1 MAYKRWKKRQYR
13 LKGFDYRNEGWY
25 FVTICTK
32 NRHHFFGK
40 IVQKKMC
47 LSDIGQI
54 CHDYWLD
61 IPNHFEP
68 IELGEM
74 VVMPNHIHGVVGLF
88 YPDVDPLDSTVDPF
102 VGSLESNEPTMSEI
116 SPKSGSLSHI
126 IRTYKAACTHMIRQI
141 TDLPFAWQSR
151 FHDRII
157 RNEDEL
163 QRIENYIKI
172 NPLNWKEDSFF
183 TDTK

>member
-1 MAYKRWKKRQYR
+1 MAYSRWKKRQYR

-32 NRHHFFGK
+32 DRQHFFGK
-40 IVQKKMC
+40 VVRKRMY
-47 LSDIGQI
+47 LSGIGQI

-61 IPNHFEP
+61 IPNHFEH

-74 VVMPNHIHGVVGLF
+74 VVMPDHVHGVLGLF
-88 YPDVDPLDSTVDPF
+88 YPHVGVGTLDSNVPTIETN
-102 VGSLESNEPTMSEI
+102 GPTMSQI

-141 TDLPFAWQSR
+141 TNLPFAWQSR

-163 QRIENYIKI
+163 QRIENYIRM
-172 NPLNWKEDSFF
+172 NPMNWQEDTFF
-183 TDTK
+183 TNIE

>member
-1 MAYKRWKKRQYR
+1 MAYSRWKKRQYR

-32 NRHHFFGK
+32 DRQHFFGK
-40 IVQKKMC
+40 VVRKRMY

-61 IPNHFEP
+61 IPNHFEH

-74 VVMPNHIHGVVGLF
+74 VVMPNHIHGVLGLF
-88 YPDVDPLDSTVDPF
+88 YPHVGTLDSNVPTIETN
-102 VGSLESNEPTMSEI
+102 GSTMSQI

-141 TDLPFAWQSR
+141 TNLPFAWQSR
-151 FHDRII
+151 FNDRII
-157 RNEDEL
+157 RNEEEL
-163 QRIENYIKI
+163 QRIINYIRM
-172 NPLNWKEDSFF
+172 NPMNWQEDTFF
-183 TDTK
+183 NNIE